1 MATGTQKPLD
11 VVVLNTI
18 LATAGDLSLAGG
30 KMDVTNLGEAIKI
43 ADGVSSTKTAYAAGT
58 PSIKSYNMT
67 GATIADNAIYRLTV
81 SVAKANTVSGTGSAE
96 ADQINAVR
104 EYTVSTEAGATATKL
119 KLLFE
124 ARINADPQATVT
136 AAGST
141 TNLELTLKKI
151 DGGDFTVVAPSGVGE
166 SVGTAFVAPAG
177 TPAIVEACAP
187 SQSSPT
193 ATYTTWTIVY
203 NRNSRHYAV
212 GGAYVQNT
220 VYVDIFADSGA
231 TNYAAFVT
239 EIDKIL
245 AGTHTP
251 ASDYLGI

>member
-58 PSIKSYNMT
+58 LSIKSYNMT

-81 SVAKANTVSGTGSAE
+81 SVAKANTVSGTGSSE

-141 TNLELTLKKI
+141 STLELTLKELG
-151 DGGDFTVVAPSGVGE
+151 GGDFSVVAPSGVGE
-166 SVGTAFVAPAG
+166 SVGAAFVAPAG

-220 VYVDIFADSGA
+220 VYVDIFADSTA

-251 ASDYLGI
+251 VGDYLGI